1 MMMSSTC
8 MPQLLVRSSMR
19 RNATRVFHSAVRA
32 WPSSSMQSPT
42 TAAPCSFATRMIFWN
57 RESGPSPSS

>member
-8 MPQLLVRSSMR
+8 MPQFSVRSSMR

-32 WPSSSMQSPT
+32 CPSSSMQRPM
-42 TAAPCSFATRMIFWN
+42 TAAPCSFATVMILMK
-57 RESGPSPSS
+57 RDSGPSPSS